1 MLRRSIKAENMKLK
15 GSKLWLACLFIPCIP
30 AIMGTFNYLQNLGM
44 LSESWYSL
52 WTQIT
57 LFYANF
63 FYAPLIAVYCAYMW
77 RLEHLEHNWNV
88 LMSVPVKYS
97 DVFLAKLAVILK
109 VTIVLQIWVGI
120 LYLICGKIVG
130 LPGIMPIEILWWLVR
145 GTIAGMVISAIQLLL
160 SMVIR
165 SFAIPIGL
173 ALIGSVA
180 GFLFVSMGN
189 TLIWP
194 YALMVAGMNANRSND
209 VMSGELIQFLIS
221 VVIFMGGFIG
231 IAVNLL
237 RRRDVRAD

>member
-1 MLRRSIKAENMKLK
+1 MLGRSIKAENMKLRK
-15 GSKLWLACLFIPCIP
+15 SKLWIACLFIPCIP
-30 AIMGTFNYLQNLGM
+30 AVMGTFNYSQNLGM
-44 LSESWYSL
+44 LSEGWYSL

-63 FYAPLIAVYCAYMW
+63 FYAPLIAVFCSYLW

-88 LMSVPVKYS
+88 LMSAPVKCS

-109 VTIVLQIWVGI
+109 VTIAIQIWVGI
-120 LYLICGKIVG
+120 LYLVCGKIVG
-130 LPGIMPIEILWWLVR
+130 FPGFMPVEILWWLVR
-145 GTIAGMVISAIQLLL
+145 GTIAGVVISAIQLLL

-180 GFLFVSMGN
+180 GFLFASMGN
-189 TLIWP
+189 SLIWP

-209 VMSGELIQFLIS
+209 VMAGELAQFLIS
-221 VVIFMGGFIG
+221 AAIFMVIFTG